1 MATVAANGGGAR
13 PGVAPG
19 RQKQSEW
26 TGVRPR
32 QGGRWAAEI
41 RVPNTREKLWIGT
54 FESARLAALAYD
66 AAVFCFYGERLPKT
80 RRLNFPVAPTPEIPG
95 IVRARLTVGN
105 VKAIAE
111 QHART
116 VDALLPPPGFA
127 AAAAPLVAV
136 AAPVEVAPATYYHGV
151 PTAMAD
157 NNLVA
162 SAAADD
168 GHFSFDADVIAGL
181 MGLVPGEY

>member
-1 MATVAANGGGAR
+1 MATLAANGGGGGAR

-54 FESARLAALAYD
+54 FESPRLAALAYD

-80 RRLNFPVAPTPEIPG
+80 RRLNFPVAPTPELPG

-127 AAAAPLVAV
+127 AAAPLVVAA
-136 AAPVEVAPATYYHGV
+136 AAPVEAAPATYHGV

-162 SAAADD
+162 GAADD
-168 GHFSFDADVIAGL
+168 SQFSFDADVIAGL